1 VWVVASDHPLA
12 GRALRARHAYRRYG
26 RLWLVLVL
34 PDGGVTSVEVGHT
47 DVLDAEPVLTALG
60 GTSTLSS
67 EGVRRLLGLL
77 QACLERIAL
86 DADRRAGGDDHDA

>member
-1 VWVVASDHPLA
+1 VVTSDHPLA

-47 DVLDAEPVLTALG
+47 DVLDAGPGLTAPG

-67 EGVRRLLGLL
+67 EGVRRLLALL

-86 DADRRAGGDDHDA
+86 DADRRAGGEDHDA